1 MVASAL
7 DSPLAEDALADGRAI
22 ARARAGD
29 LDAFDEVV
37 ARHGARAFRVAFRL
51 MGQREDAEDLVQD
64 AFVLAFRNLDRYD
77 AAQPFAP
84 WFHRILVNRGLNLR
98 RDRARRAT
106 EPLAEDVPAR
116 EESPGRAAERRELT
130 ERLRAAL
137 ARLPERERTIVEL
150 FELEGFDS
158 GEVAQILDMARGT
171 VRWHLHRARRKL
183 RRELQ
188 AFRGRDA

>member
-7 DSPLAEDALADGRAI
+7 DSALAADAAADGRAI

-37 ARHGARAFRVAFRL
+37 SRHGGRAFRVAFRL

-64 AFVLAFRNLDRYD
+64 AFVLAFRNLARYD

-98 RDRARRAT
+98 RDQARRAT
-106 EPLAEDVPAR
+106 EPLLEDVPAR

-150 FELEGFDS
+150 FDLEGFDS